1 MTRRIPDLEP
11 DAVDRMLSRVMGHTA
26 RVVEAVALGESSRET
41 PWRIDV
47 ESEVEVATYLLRYGS
62 ACSRNEVAALRAMAD
77 HPIPTPRVI
86 HWDESGDA
94 LGVPVFLSE
103 WIEGEQLLPAM
114 RRRESW
120 AIDIYVDTAL
130 RLQSICAD
138 DLPEGTV
145 QVLDSGETAQE
156 VVDAA
161 YARLMNPDELLE
173 AAYRRLVETVPE
185 LPEAA
190 FSNGDLWPANLL
202 VKGRKLV
209 GVIDWQHAGWSDPI
223 FEFLLPFFLVPELRG
238 LGIEDRFCRLKGVN
252 PSVLQWYH
260 GVEFFDSL
268 AWVLK
273 TGKPYEMHT
282 AKSLR
287 ADLEEW
293 LSAG

>member
-1 MTRRIPDLEP
+1 MTRRIPDLET
-11 DAVDRMLSRVMGHTA
+11 DAVDRMLSRVMGHTV
-26 RVVEAVALGESSRET
+26 RIVEAVALGKSSRET

-47 ESEVEVATYLLRYGS
+47 ESEAGVSTFLLRYG
-62 ACSRNEVAALRAMAD
+62 ATCSRNEVVALRAMAD
-77 HPIPTPRVI
+77 HPLPTPRVI
-86 HWDESGDA
+86 HWDESGA
-94 LGVPVFLSE
+94 AVGVPVFLSE
-103 WIEGEQLLPAM
+103 WIEGEPLLPAM

-120 AIDIYVDTAL
+120 AIDLYVEIAL
-130 RLQSICAD
+130 RLQSIHAV
-138 DLPEGTV
+138 DLPEGTT
-145 QVLDSGETAQE
+145 QALNSGETARE

-161 YARLMNPDELLE
+161 YARLRSPDELIE
-173 AAYRRLVETVPE
+173 AAYRRLIETVPE

-190 FSNGDLWPANLL
+190 FSNGDLWPENLL
-202 VKGRKLV
+202 VKGRELA

-238 LGIEDRFCRLKGVN
+238 QGIEERFCSLKGVD

-273 TGKPYEMHT
+273 TGEPYEMHT
-282 AKSLR
+282 AESLR

-293 LSAG
+293 LSVG